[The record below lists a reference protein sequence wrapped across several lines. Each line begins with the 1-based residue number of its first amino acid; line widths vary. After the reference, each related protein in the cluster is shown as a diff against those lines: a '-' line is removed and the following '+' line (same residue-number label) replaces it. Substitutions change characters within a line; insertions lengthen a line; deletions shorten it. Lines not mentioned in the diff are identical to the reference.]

1 MDALEAADFINK
13 FPGFI
18 ARVPTAG
25 HVAIQSAAWVGT
37 LMYYPKAGKVDI
49 TGTKVCASDVKNS
62 IDELATVQEGVTTI
76 QILLCGMN
84 PEVLARIMVKMA

>member
-1 MDALEAADFINK
+1 MDAIEVADFINK

-25 HVAIQSAAWVGT
+25 YVAIQSAAWAGT
-37 LMYYPKAGKVDI
+37 LVYYPKAGKVDI

-62 IDELATVQEGVTTI
+62 IDELASVQEGVTTL
-76 QILLCGMN
+76 QILLCGMQ
-84 PEVLARIMVKMA
+84 PEVIGQIMVKWA